1 MSQLSISVNPKII
14 FNDYDYLS
22 SSSKAL
28 KNHYSKLVSE
38 IEKKYINSKNITV
51 LDIGCNDG
59 ILLKNYKKQ
68 IKNIVGIEPSNAFLR
83 IKNNKINV
91 INKFFNF
98 ETTKLYL
105 KRFNKAKIITIT
117 NVLAHIDDINGV
129 IKNIKKILDEK
140 GILII
145 EFPILWTCLKKVL
158 LTWFIMSIY
167 LI

>member
-1 MSQLSISVNPKII
+1 M
-14 FNDYDYLS
+14 
-22 SSSKAL
+22 
-28 KNHYSKLVSE
+28 VSE

-117 NVLAHIDDINGV
+117 NVLSTHR
-129 IKNIKKILDEK
+129 
-140 GILII
+140 
-145 EFPILWTCLKKVL
+145 
-158 LTWFIMSIY
+158 
-167 LI
+167 